1 MRSTRQLLNR
11 TSRVQGRRENLGFGF
26 PRSRERAVHV
36 DSRERLMN
44 DPLAHPLSAVPR
56 RVAVYC
62 SASRS
67 APPSTVVSAE
77 RLGRGLARL
86 GWELVYGACA
96 HGSMGAVA
104 SGFRAEGSGVVG
116 VVPRFLRDRERCDP
130 LSDEQ
135 VVLTEDLLERKR
147 VMMDLA
153 DAFVVLPG
161 GYGTLDELADLLA
174 LAALQRSDCDSVV
187 LVNEGSYFGPLLEFC
202 KRMEQ
207 HGFVGHSVD
216 EILVVVPGVD
226 EALKHLERIWAPPS
240 TKANERNVQVLQI
253 EQIATGAVS

>member
-1 MRSTRQLLNR
+1 
-11 TSRVQGRRENLGFGF
+11 
-26 PRSRERAVHV
+26 
-36 DSRERLMN
+36 MN
-44 DPLAHPLSAVPR
+44 DFLAHPRGAARR

-67 APPSTVVSAE
+67 APRSTLVSAE

-104 SGFRAEGSGVVG
+104 TGFRAEGRTVIG

-130 LSDEQ
+130 LPDEQ

-174 LAALQRSDCDSVV
+174 LAALQRGHRDSLV
-187 LVNEGSYFGPLLEFC
+187 LVNEGLYFAPLLEFC
-202 KRMEQ
+202 DRMEQ
-207 HGFVGHSVD
+207 HSFVGHTVD
-216 EILVVVPGVD
+216 EILAVVPGVD
-226 EALKHLERIWAPPS
+226 EALDHLGRIWAGAS
-240 TKANERNVQVLQI
+240 ATTNERDIHIPKI
-253 EQIATGAVS
+253 EMMATGAVP